1 MKVAIVLNTSWNI
14 YNFRMGLIKALKE
27 NGHEIYAIA
36 PEDEYSSKLEEAGCE
51 YHEVTMDSRGVN
63 PIKDLALFFEL
74 RKIYK
79 KIRPDVVLHYT
90 IKPNLYG
97 TMAATT
103 LRIPAINNVCGLGT
117 VFLNENLVS
126 KIALTMYK
134 FAFRFPKK
142 VFFQNSYDHQLFVER
157 GLVKKGISDIVPGSG
172 IDLKYFQPEP
182 FKRNKRFTFLL
193 ISRLIHDKGVIEYI
207 DAIKKLQGEGA
218 NAKFQVLGAKDPEHR
233 RGIKSE
239 LVDSWIEN
247 NIIEYLGTTDDVRQY
262 IADADCVV
270 LPSYREGTP
279 RTLLEAASS
288 SKPIIATDV
297 PGCKNVVKH
306 SFNGLL
312 CKLKDS
318 NDLAEKMSTMMQFPD
333 ERIEELGKNGRMKVE
348 NEFSENLVINKY
360 LKSIAELNAAKL

>member
-1 MKVAIVLNTSWNI
+1 
-14 YNFRMGLIKALKE
+14 MGLIKALRE
-27 NGHEIYAIA
+27 NGHKIYAIA
-36 PEDEYSSKLEEAGCE
+36 PEDEYSQKLVEAGCE

-79 KIRPDVVLHYT
+79 KIEPDVILHYT

-97 TMAATT
+97 TMAATS
-103 LRIPAINNVCGLGT
+103 LKIPAINNVCGLGT

-126 KIALTMYK
+126 KIALAMYR

-157 GLVKKGISDIVPGSG
+157 KLIKSNISDIVPGSG
-172 IDLKYFQPEP
+172 INLDHFEPKP
-182 FKRNKRFTFLL
+182 FKRNEEFTFLL
-193 ISRLIHDKGVIEYI
+193 ISRLIHDKGIIEYI
-207 DAIKKLQGEGA
+207 DAIKKLKDQGT

-239 LVDSWIEN
+239 IVDSWIEN
-247 NIIEYLGTTDDVRQY
+247 NIIEYLGTTDDVRGY

-297 PGCKNVVKH
+297 PGCKNVVTH

-318 NDLAEKMSTMMQFPD
+318 EDLANKMLTMMQMPSKT
-333 ERIEELGKNGRMKVE
+333 IEEFGRNGRKKVE
-348 NEFSENLVINKY
+348 DEFSENIVIDKY
-360 LKSIAELNAAKL
+360 LESINELNQSKL